1 MSSEV
6 PIEIEDKPTAVTIM
20 RELVERLQDTI
31 EALKLAI
38 VRNPKSDEYR
48 KALKGTRERLNIA
61 KQIWRAKRQEH
72 RSHHKGSHAIALLKH
87 VPIGLSH

>member
-6 PIEIEDKPTAVTIM
+6 PIEIDDKPTAVSIM

-38 VRNPKSDEYR
+38 VRNRKSEEYC
-48 KALKGTRERLNIA
+48 KALRGTEGLAIA
-61 KQIWRAKRQEH
+61 KQILAREEARASQSPRKVA
-72 RSHHKGSHAIALLKH
+72 K
-87 VPIGLSH
+87 